1 MFRSQLWRP
10 ILWNAPEVA
19 IPGLILV
26 AVVIATSL
34 QSYIFLMAT
43 RKLIYRIIHLYDVTA
58 SVPTNIQHPEVVSA
72 CTAV

>member
-1 MFRSQLWRP
+1 M
-10 ILWNAPEVA
+10 PEVA

-58 SVPTNIQHPEVVSA
+58 SVPTNIHPLTSSIQKWSLPVQLSD
-72 CTAV
+72 